1 MEQRMTPLLEDG
13 GRRVSGRVEI
23 GRPRLLR
30 ALAGYGSYPVTILN
44 APIGSG
50 ATTLLRQYT
59 AGGKRVR
66 YVDARGMGEQQL
78 RAALLS
84 EDDVEVILDHLDLAA
99 PRAVAALLRE
109 IASNLGL
116 GRRIIIAAHTRRS
129 VQAQDLVARGV
140 AATIDAH
147 DLAFLPEEV
156 ERLATALG
164 TEHTADDV
172 AELLH
177 VTEGWALALSWI
189 LRNAADAG
197 RPMRGAFDLWSKR
210 RGHLLIEFL
219 EQTDALAS
227 AARGRF
233 SALLRNRSRDGDGE
247 LSALESSG
255 FPVVRTRTGFRPY
268 RLLTRL
274 SALAVFERAPG
285 DVEKLT
291 LTLFGRFRCEIG
303 GRPVIFARRRDRS
316 VLTYIALSPGAR
328 ASRSDLLAAFWPGVP
343 VAVSSPGLRTT
354 FSRLRRVIAAA
365 AGRDADHFL
374 VFNRTFVAVNLEHA
388 QIDACRFADHIAQGR
403 LDDERGDL
411 DAAREHFQTAERLY
425 AGQLLSSEAVEP
437 ALAPRVAEY
446 TSLFESALARLVA
459 MRVTE
464 AGLAR
469 PDGFP
474 LKLGHGVQTL
484 PITGRPA

>member
-1 MEQRMTPLLEDG
+1 MASQVPPNDG
-13 GRRVSGRVEI
+13 HLPITGRVEI
-23 GRPRLLR
+23 ARPRLVR
-30 ALAGYGSYPVTILN
+30 ALEGHGSYSLTIVN
-44 APIGSG
+44 APIASG
-50 ATTLLRQYT
+50 TTTLLRQF
-59 AGGKRVR
+59 AASRDGVG
-66 YVDARGMGEQQL
+66 YVDVRGMPEPLL
-78 RAALLS
+78 RAALLGQHDL
-84 EDDVEVILDHLDLAA
+84 EAVILDHLDLAA
-99 PRAVAALLRE
+99 PDAVAALMRDV
-109 IASNLGL
+109 ASDRGL
-116 GRRIIIAAHTRRS
+116 GRRVIIGAHARRS
-129 VQAQDLVARGV
+129 VQAQEVVARGI

-147 DLAFLPEEV
+147 DLAFLPEEL

-164 TEHTADDV
+164 VEHTADDV

-233 SALLRNRSRDGDGE
+233 SALLRKGSRDGDGE
-247 LSALESSG
+247 LSTLESSG

-274 SALAVFERAPG
+274 SALAAVEPAAG
-285 DVEKLT
+285 DAETLT

-303 GRPVIFARRRDRS
+303 GRPVMFARRRDRS
-316 VLTYIALSPGAR
+316 VITYIALSPGAR

-354 FSRLRRVIAAA
+354 LSRLRRVIAAA
-365 AGRDADHFL
+365 ADRDADHFL
-374 VFNRTFVAVNLEHA
+374 IFNRAFVAMNLEHA

-403 LDDERGDL
+403 LDDQRGDL
-411 DAAREHFQTAERLY
+411 CAAREHFQIAERLY

-464 AGLAR
+464 VGLTPEA
-469 PDGFP
+469 GFP
-474 LKLGHGVQTL
+474 LKRGFAVQTL
-484 PITGRPA
+484 PVAGRPV